1 MSKLTKYLE
10 PVSQPLLPSRANIT
24 LVLHEPRSD
33 LGLTFSMASLPFIM
47 KEMPQVK
54 GTGCVIPNIGYVLND
69 GLTQFERIEAL
80 LVEDLG
86 IAHNVT
92 HIEKIALNG
101 EETAFVVTF
110 NVNVALPAPTAKL
123 AA

>member
-1 MSKLTKYLE
+1 MSKLTKYLN
-10 PVSQPLLPSRANIT
+10 PVSQPLLASRANIT

-33 LGLTFSMASLPFIM
+33 LGLTFSMASLPFII

-54 GTGCVIPNIGYVLND
+54 GTVIPNIGYVLND

-101 EETAFVVTF
+101 EQTAFVVTF
-110 NVNVALPAPTAKL
+110 NINVALPARTAKL

>member
-1 MSKLTKYLE
+1 MSKLTKHLE

-54 GTGCVIPNIGYVLND
+54 GTVIPNIGYVLND

-101 EETAFVVTF
+101 EQTAFVVTF
-110 NVNVALPAPTAKL
+110 NINVALPARTAKL

>member
-1 MSKLTKYLE
+1 MSKLTKYLN
-10 PVSQPLLPSRANIT
+10 PVSQPLLASRANIT

-54 GTGCVIPNIGYVLND
+54 GTVIPNIGYVLND

-101 EETAFVVTF
+101 EQTAFVVTF
-110 NVNVALPAPTAKL
+110 NINVALPARTAKL